1 MDRIEAAL
9 NGQLVRWARWVHLH
23 ASRVLGVLAVITLA
37 CGLHAATRLG
47 INSDNVT
54 LVADDLPARQSYL
67 EFARSFPNIE
77 NVMLVV
83 VDGETP
89 EIAREATET
98 LQRALA
104 ARPDLFRDVYIPG
117 SGEFFET
124 HGLLYRDL
132 AELDEFA
139 IQISRVQPI
148 LAALEREPTVANLAS
163 LIRSGLEQQEETDA
177 SLEDLSVL
185 LDRVG
190 DATVEA
196 YREFPLAIS
205 WEEILLR
212 GSAVETVKQWTIV
225 VDPVLDFGSIFA
237 AAAPMAEIRRIAEA
251 EGLGAQQGIRV
262 RLTGNP
268 VINYEE
274 MAGLLWDIGVGG
286 VLTFGFVVL
295 VLTRALRSF
304 RLVVA
309 SVITLLVGLVWTASF
324 ATAAVGALNLV
335 SVAFA
340 ILFIGLGVDFAI
352 HLGMAYVDGLRESVT
367 TDRDP
372 DPHLAAI
379 SHAIDQIG
387 SSFVICTITTAVG
400 FYVFIPTDNV
410 GVAEL
415 GLIAGSGMIVN
426 LFLTMTLLPA
436 LLASPLR
443 LDVRADLPK
452 RMSFRQAGWSA
463 LTRWPR
469 FVTACAAVL
478 LAWGAWQSMQV
489 EFDANVV
496 RMRDPGTESVETFNE
511 MLDASGERSPWPM
524 DTIAE
529 DLQAAERIAR
539 EVEQLEVVEVALTL
553 SDYVPR
559 DQDEKIMI
567 LEDVG
572 LLLDAPRGVP
582 SQQAAPSSAEQI
594 EALRALRDTL
604 RETAL
609 DQGSS
614 VLAGSM
620 GALRARLDEFLER
633 ADQDTQ
639 VEAALERLQTVLLDG
654 LSDQLRRLRE
664 ATLVDEVTLADLPQ
678 QLRDRMLTQD
688 GRARVQI
695 FPADQ
700 MTDEA
705 AFTHFAREVQRVV
718 PNATGLPMNMIAF
731 AEATHSSFR
740 EALVAAVGLI
750 TFFLFVLWRR
760 FVPVA
765 LVLAPLLLS
774 NLVTIGVMSA
784 TGIAFN
790 FVNVVV
796 VPLLL
801 GIGVDSGIHLVHRA
815 ETLAR
820 TGGGDLLS
828 STTARAVFYSAL
840 TTTVSFGTL
849 ALSSH
854 RGVASLGVVLTFGMM
869 FTVFSNLVVLPCLL
883 ALRAPRGT
891 EAGPSPT
898 SDA

>member
-1 MDRIEAAL
+1 MDRVESKM
-9 NGQLVRWARWVHLH
+9 NGQLVRWVRWVHLH
-23 ASRVLGVLAVITLA
+23 ASIVLTVLAIITLA
-37 CGLHAATRLG
+37 CGFHAVTRLG

-67 EFARSFPNIE
+67 EFARNFPNIE

-89 EIAREATET
+89 EIAREATEI
-98 LQRALA
+98 LRQALA
-104 ARPDLFRDVYIPG
+104 GRPDLFRDVYIPG
-117 SGEFFET
+117 FGDFFET

-132 AELDEFA
+132 GDLDA
-139 IQISRVQPI
+139 VVTQISQFQPI
-148 LAALEREPTVANLAS
+148 LMALERELTIANLAF
-163 LIRSGLEQQEETDA
+163 LIRSALEQGAETDA
-177 SLEDLSVL
+177 SLYDFSVL
-185 LDRVG
+185 LDLMS
-190 DATVEA
+190 DATAEA

-212 GSAVETVKQWTIV
+212 GSDIKPAKQWTIV

-237 AAAPMAEIRRIAEA
+237 AAAPMTEIRRITEA
-251 EGLGAQQGIRV
+251 RGLVDQQGVRV

-274 MAGLLWDIGVGG
+274 MVGLLWEIGFGG

-324 ATAAVGALNLV
+324 ATAAVGSLNLV

-352 HLGMAYVDGLRESVT
+352 HLGMAYINGLRDSLAT
-367 TDRDP
+367 RRNP

-379 SHAIDQIG
+379 SHAVDQVG
-387 SSFVICTITTAVG
+387 RAFVICTITTAVG
-400 FYVFIPTDNV
+400 FYVFIPTDNA

-415 GLIAGSGMIVN
+415 GLIAGSGMILN
-426 LFLTMTLLPA
+426 FFLTMTLLPA

-443 LDVRADLPK
+443 LDLKADFPE
-452 RMSFRQAGWSA
+452 RMSLRQGGWIA

-469 FVTACAAVL
+469 VITGCAAVL
-478 LAWGAWQSMQV
+478 LAWGAWQSMKV

-496 RMRDPGTESVETFNE
+496 GMRDPGTQSVETFNE
-511 MLDASGERSPWPM
+511 MLEASGTLSPWPM
-524 DTIAE
+524 DTVAE
-529 DLQAAERIAR
+529 DLQAAERIGR

-553 SDYVPR
+553 LDYVPR
-559 DQDEKIMI
+559 DQDEK
-567 LEDVG
+567 LVSLRDVG
-572 LLLDAPRGVP
+572 HLLHAPGGTP
-582 SQQAAPSSAEQI
+582 SQQAAPSTTEQI

-604 RETAL
+604 RARGL
-609 DQGSS
+609 DQESS
-614 VLAGSM
+614 APAGSM
-620 GALRARLDEFLER
+620 ATLRARLDEFLRLVEH
-633 ADQDTQ
+633 DTE
-639 VEAALERLQTVLLDG
+639 VEATLKNLQTVLLEG
-654 LSDQLRRLRE
+654 LPDQLHRLRE
-664 ATLVDEVTLADLPQ
+664 ATRVEEVELDDLPQ
-678 QLRDRMLTQD
+678 QLRDRMLTPD

-695 FPADQ
+695 FPAEQ
-700 MTDEA
+700 MSDEA
-705 AFTHFAREVQRVV
+705 AFTRFAREVQRVV
-718 PNATGLPMNMIAF
+718 PAATGLPMNMVAF

-740 EALVAAVGLI
+740 EALVAAIGLI
-750 TFFLFVLWRR
+750 TLFLFMLWRR
-760 FVPVA
+760 SVPVA

-774 NLVTIGVMSA
+774 NLLTIGVMSA

-815 ETLAR
+815 DTLAR
-820 TGGGDLLS
+820 SGDGDLLS

-840 TTTVSFGTL
+840 TTTLSFGTL

-854 RGVASLGVVLTFGMM
+854 QGVASLGVVLSFGMI
-869 FTVFSNLVVLPCLL
+869 FTIFSNLVVLPCLL
-883 ALRAPRGT
+883 ALFRT
-891 EAGPSPT
+891 EVSSAQS
-898 SDA
+898 AA

>member
-1 MDRIEAAL
+1 MDRVESKM
-9 NGQLVRWARWVHLH
+9 NGQLVRWVRWVHLH
-23 ASRVLGVLAVITLA
+23 AGNVLTVLAVITLA
-37 CGLHAATRLG
+37 CGFHAVTRLG

-67 EFARSFPNIE
+67 EFARDFPNIE

-89 EIAREATET
+89 EIAREATEI
-98 LQRALA
+98 LRQALA
-104 ARPDLFRDVYIPG
+104 GRPDLFRDVYIPG
-117 SGEFFET
+117 FGDLFET

-132 AELDEFA
+132 SDLDA
-139 IQISRVQPI
+139 VVTQISQIQPI
-148 LAALEREPTVANLAS
+148 LVALERELTIANLAFV
-163 LIRSGLEQQEETDA
+163 IRSALEQRAETEA
-177 SLEDLSVL
+177 SLDDFSVL
-185 LDRVG
+185 LDRMG
-190 DATVEA
+190 DATVQA

-212 GSAVETVKQWTIV
+212 GSDIKPAKQWTIV
-225 VDPVLDFGSIFA
+225 VDPVLDFGSMFA
-237 AAAPMAEIRRIAEA
+237 AAAPMTEIRRITRAK
-251 EGLGAQQGIRV
+251 GLVDQQGVWV

-274 MAGLLWDIGVGG
+274 MVGLLWEIGVGG

-295 VLTRALRSF
+295 VLTRALHSF

-352 HLGMAYVDGLRESVT
+352 HLGMAYVSGLRASLAT
-367 TDRDP
+367 RRDP

-379 SHAIDQIG
+379 SHAVDQVG
-387 SSFVICTITTAVG
+387 RAFVICTITTAVG

-410 GVAEL
+410 GVGEL
-415 GLIAGSGMIVN
+415 GLIAGSGMILN
-426 LFLTMTLLPA
+426 FFLTMTLLPA

-443 LDVRADLPK
+443 LDLKADFPE
-452 RMSFRQAGWSA
+452 RMSLRQGGWIA

-469 FVTACAAVL
+469 VITACAAVL
-478 LAWGAWQSMQV
+478 LAWGAWQSMKV

-511 MLDASGERSPWPM
+511 MLEASGTLSPWPM
-524 DTIAE
+524 DAVAE
-529 DLQAAERIAR
+529 DLQAAERIGR

-553 SDYVPR
+553 YDYVPE
-559 DQDEKIMI
+559 DQDEK
-567 LEDVG
+567 LVSLRDVG
-572 LLLDAPRGVP
+572 RLLGAPGGTH
-582 SQQAAPSSAEQI
+582 SQQAAPSTTEQI

-604 RETAL
+604 RARGL
-609 DQGSS
+609 DQESS
-614 VLAGSM
+614 APARSM
-620 GALRARLDEFLER
+620 AILRARLDEFLR
-633 ADQDTQ
+633 RVDHDTE
-639 VEAALERLQTVLLDG
+639 VEVALENLQTVLLEG
-654 LSDQLRRLRE
+654 LPDQLHRLRE
-664 ATLVDEVTLADLPQ
+664 ATRVKEVKLDDLPQ
-678 QLRDRMLTQD
+678 QLRDRMLTPD

-695 FPADQ
+695 FPAEQ
-700 MTDEA
+700 MSDEA
-705 AFTHFAREVQRVV
+705 AFTRFAREVQRLV
-718 PNATGLPMNMIAF
+718 PEATGLPMNMVAF

-740 EALVAAVGLI
+740 EALVAAISLI
-750 TFFLFVLWRR
+750 SLFLFLLWRR
-760 FVPVA
+760 IVPVA

-820 TGGGDLLS
+820 TGNGDLLS

-854 RGVASLGVVLTFGMM
+854 QGVASLGVVLSFGMI

-883 ALRAPRGT
+883 ALRKT
-891 EAGPSPT
+891 EAS
-898 SDA
+898 SAQSAA

>member
-1 MDRIEAAL
+1 MDRVESKM
-9 NGQLVRWARWVHLH
+9 NGQLVRWVRWVHLH
-23 ASRVLGVLAVITLA
+23 AGSVLTVLAVITLA
-37 CGLHAATRLG
+37 CGVHAVTRLG

-67 EFARSFPNIE
+67 EFARNFPNIE

-89 EIAREATET
+89 EIAREATEI
-98 LQRALA
+98 LRQALA
-104 ARPDLFRDVYIPG
+104 GRPDLFRDVYIPG
-117 SGEFFET
+117 FGGFFET

-132 AELDEFA
+132 SDLEAVVT
-139 IQISRVQPI
+139 QISQFQPI
-148 LAALEREPTVANLAS
+148 LMALEHELTIANLAF
-163 LIRSGLEQQEETDA
+163 LIRSALEQEAETDA
-177 SLEDLSVL
+177 SLHDFSVL
-185 LDRVG
+185 LDLMS
-190 DATVEA
+190 DATEEA
-196 YREFPLAIS
+196 YQEFPLAIS
-205 WEEILLR
+205 WEEVLLR
-212 GSAVETVKQWTIV
+212 GSDIKPAKQWTIA

-237 AAAPMAEIRRIAEA
+237 AAAPMTEIRRITEA
-251 EGLGAQQGIRV
+251 RGLVDQQGVRV

-274 MAGLLWDIGVGG
+274 MVGLLWEIGVGG

-304 RLVVA
+304 RLVMA
-309 SVITLLVGLVWTASF
+309 SVITLLAGLVWTASF
-324 ATAAVGALNLV
+324 ATAAVGSLNLV

-352 HLGMAYVDGLRESVT
+352 HLGMAYVNGLRDSLAT
-367 TDRDP
+367 RRNP

-379 SHAIDQIG
+379 SHAVDQVG
-387 SSFVICTITTAVG
+387 RAFVICTITTAVG
-400 FYVFIPTDNV
+400 FYVFIPTDNA

-426 LFLTMTLLPA
+426 FFLTMTLLPA

-443 LDVRADLPK
+443 IDLKADFPE
-452 RMSFRQAGWSA
+452 RMSLRQGGWIA

-469 FVTACAAVL
+469 VITACAAVL
-478 LAWGAWQSMQV
+478 LAWGAWQSMKV

-511 MLDASGERSPWPM
+511 MLEASGTLSPWPM
-524 DTIAE
+524 DTVAE
-529 DLQAAERIAR
+529 DLEAAERIGR
-539 EVEQLEVVEVALTL
+539 EVEQLEVVEIALTL
-553 SDYVPR
+553 LDYVPR
-559 DQDEKIMI
+559 DQAEK
-567 LEDVG
+567 LVSLRDVG
-572 LLLDAPRGVP
+572 RLLEAPVGNP
-582 SQQAAPSSAEQI
+582 SQQVAPSTTEQI
-594 EALRALRDTL
+594 AALRALRDTL
-604 RETAL
+604 RARGL
-609 DQGSS
+609 DQQSS
-614 VLAGSM
+614 AAAGSM
-620 GALRARLDEFLER
+620 ATLRAQLDDFLKR
-633 ADQDTQ
+633 VDHDTE
-639 VEAALERLQTVLLDG
+639 VEAALKNLQAVLLEG
-654 LSDQLRRLRE
+654 LPDQLHRLRK
-664 ATLVDEVTLADLPQ
+664 ATRVEEVKLDDLPT
-678 QLRDRMLTQD
+678 QLRDRMLTPD

-695 FPADQ
+695 FPAEP
-700 MTDEA
+700 MSNEA
-705 AFTHFAREVQRVV
+705 AFTRFAREVQREV
-718 PNATGLPMNMIAF
+718 PEATGLPMNMVAF

-740 EALVAAVGLI
+740 EALFAAISLI
-750 TFFLFVLWRR
+750 TLFLFTLWRR

-820 TGGGDLLS
+820 TGDGDLLS

-854 RGVASLGVVLTFGMM
+854 QGVASLGVVLSFGMI

-883 ALRAPRGT
+883 ALRGT
-891 EAGPSPT
+891 ERSSARS
-898 SDA
+898 AA

>member
-1 MDRIEAAL
+1 MDRVESKM
-9 NGQLVRWARWVHLH
+9 NGQLVRWVRWVHLH
-23 ASRVLGVLAVITLA
+23 ASIVLTVLAIITLA
-37 CGLHAATRLG
+37 CGFHAVTRLG

-67 EFARSFPNIE
+67 EFARNFTNIE

-89 EIAREATET
+89 EIAREATEI
-98 LQRALA
+98 LRQALA
-104 ARPDLFRDVYIPG
+104 GRPDLFRDVYIPG
-117 SGEFFET
+117 FGDFFET

-132 AELDEFA
+132 GDLDA
-139 IQISRVQPI
+139 VVTQISQFQPI
-148 LAALEREPTVANLAS
+148 LMALERELTIANLAS
-163 LIRSGLEQQEETDA
+163 LVRSAVEQGAETDA
-177 SLEDLSVL
+177 SLYDFSVL
-185 LDRVG
+185 LDLMS
-190 DATVEA
+190 DATAEA

-212 GSAVETVKQWTIV
+212 GSDIKPAKQWTIV

-237 AAAPMAEIRRIAEA
+237 AAAPMTEIRRITEA
-251 EGLGAQQGIRV
+251 RGLVDQQGVRV

-274 MAGLLWDIGVGG
+274 MVGLLWEIGFGG

-324 ATAAVGALNLV
+324 ATAAVGSLNLV

-352 HLGMAYVDGLRESVT
+352 HLGMAYINGLRDSLAT
-367 TDRDP
+367 RRNP

-379 SHAIDQIG
+379 SHAVDQVG
-387 SSFVICTITTAVG
+387 RAFVICTITTAVG
-400 FYVFIPTDNV
+400 FYVFIPTDNA

-415 GLIAGSGMIVN
+415 GLIAGSGMILN
-426 LFLTMTLLPA
+426 FFLTMTLLPA

-443 LDVRADLPK
+443 LDLKADFPE
-452 RMSFRQAGWSA
+452 RMSLRQGGWIA

-469 FVTACAAVL
+469 VITGCAAVL
-478 LAWGAWQSMQV
+478 LAWGAWQSMKV

-496 RMRDPGTESVETFNE
+496 GMRDPGTQSVETFNE
-511 MLDASGERSPWPM
+511 MLEASGTLSPWPM
-524 DTIAE
+524 DTVAE
-529 DLQAAERIAR
+529 DLQAAERIGR

-553 SDYVPR
+553 LDYVPR
-559 DQDEKIMI
+559 DQDEK
-567 LEDVG
+567 LVSLRDVG
-572 LLLDAPRGVP
+572 HLLHAPGGTP
-582 SQQAAPSSAEQI
+582 SQQAAPSTTEQI

-604 RETAL
+604 RARGL
-609 DQGSS
+609 DQESS
-614 VLAGSM
+614 APAGSM
-620 GALRARLDEFLER
+620 ATLRARLDEFLRLVEH
-633 ADQDTQ
+633 DTE
-639 VEAALERLQTVLLDG
+639 VEATLKNLQTVLLEG
-654 LSDQLRRLRE
+654 LPDQLHRLRE
-664 ATLVDEVTLADLPQ
+664 ATRVEEVELDDLPQ
-678 QLRDRMLTQD
+678 QLRDRMLTPD

-695 FPADQ
+695 FPAEQ
-700 MTDEA
+700 MSDEA
-705 AFTHFAREVQRVV
+705 AFTRFAREVQRVV
-718 PNATGLPMNMIAF
+718 PAATGLPMNMVAF

-740 EALVAAVGLI
+740 EALVAAISLI
-750 TFFLFVLWRR
+750 TLFLFMLWRR
-760 FVPVA
+760 IVPVA

-774 NLVTIGVMSA
+774 NLLTIGVMSA

-815 ETLAR
+815 EALAR
-820 TGGGDLLS
+820 SGDGDLLS

-840 TTTVSFGTL
+840 TTTLSFGTL

-854 RGVASLGVVLTFGMM
+854 QGVASLGVVLSFGMI
-869 FTVFSNLVVLPCLL
+869 FTIFSNLVVLPCLL
-883 ALRAPRGT
+883 ALFRT
-891 EAGPSPT
+891 EVSSAQS
-898 SDA
+898 AA